1 MRHFRHMVCVFAE
14 WSLMQFLFE
23 PLNIARHRNQ
33 RWSRPVHFGFAS
45 DIKLVPLTF
54 REVHR
59 AAHHFPLCVCR
70 TSAGVSL
77 VAVLAG
83 EDGRNQHV
91 DDEGR
96 WTAPYIPFAFRTH
109 PFRLIASGTGTSL
122 VLAVARDGAT
132 VHADGEFAF
141 FERDKSISEAT
152 RAVHKALSEAEAGNR
167 ELAAALLQLE
177 ALDVLAE
184 VPAEKMGPWLR
195 RQRCFGVQAVKLR
208 ALQAAPPESLAGLF
222 AASPMAMELAEIIV
236 FSHRTVMKMRRA
248 QPDRTAEV
256 APGSLAEKDEAAQAW
271 SFRRKEVDFLDYGDN
286 LTFDIE

>member
-1 MRHFRHMVCVFAE
+1 
-14 WSLMQFLFE
+14 MQFLFE

-33 RWSRPVHFGFAS
+33 RWSRPVHFGFTS

-59 AAHHFPLCVCR
+59 AAHHFPLCLHR
-70 TSAGVSL
+70 TATGVSL

-83 EDGRNQHV
+83 EDGRNQFV
-91 DDEGR
+91 DDAGR
-96 WTAPYIPFAFRTH
+96 WTGPYIPFAFRTH

-132 VHADGEFAF
+132 VNADGEFAF

-152 RAVHKALSEAEAGNR
+152 RAVHKALTEAEASTR
-167 ELAAALLQLE
+167 ELAAALVQLE
-177 ALDVLAE
+177 ALDVLTE

-208 ALQAAPPESLAGLF
+208 ALQAAPPDALAGLF
-222 AASPMAMELAEIIV
+222 AASPAAMELAEIIV

-248 QPDRTAEV
+248 QPDATAE
-256 APGSLAEKDEAAQAW
+256 ATPAALPEDEEAAPAL